1 LLQSGMPA
9 MLGFGGFLNDLALF
23 NNSSNFYTC
32 LRYKVNY
39 NSMGK
44 SSVADPDPS
53 YRLEGH

>member
-1 LLQSGMPA
+1 
-9 MLGFGGFLNDLALF
+9 MLGFGVFLNDLALF
-23 NNSSNFYTC
+23 SNSSNFYTC